1 MHRWPEVRV
10 IALTPGTVGLCALAI
25 NVFGANRLVASGWGT
40 PVYVSTDGLSPDD
53 LQAGIDLIQER
64 GVEVCMPVKCTPTEI

>member
-1 MHRWPEVRV
+1 MKA
-10 IALTPGTVGLCALAI
+10 IALTPGTMGLCALAI
-25 NVFGANRLVASGWGT
+25 NVFGADRLISSGWGT